1 MTTDSRDGKGR
12 FTKGNRIARGR
23 PPAERLTSIM
33 QRAAQITSER
43 LAKQNGKTP
52 EEVEPLLVDEW
63 LAQLLDSCKPEAA
76 VRELMRL
83 NFSKPKPH
91 LQPVKIKIDVN
102 DLPGSLERVLKAQAN
117 GGNLDSLAAITD
129 SINALLQAR
138 ALQSEI
144 DLARLIEAAE
154 KNKAADEDD
163 NE

>member
-91 LQPVKIKIDVN
+91 LQPVKIKSTLTICPVAW
-102 DLPGSLERVLKAQAN
+102 SVF
-117 GGNLDSLAAITD
+117 
-129 SINALLQAR
+129 
-138 ALQSEI
+138 
-144 DLARLIEAAE
+144 
-154 KNKAADEDD
+154 
-163 NE
+163 